1 MLQLVLKQSK
11 KERRMMRFE
20 DITADPCEALGEQHR
35 IDSIVGLC

>member
-20 DITADPCEALGEQHR
+20 DITADPCRVKWANRGTGGTTS
-35 IDSIVGLC
+35 D